1 VSACAGDAAL
11 LQAPIGGTPEDYA
24 RHSGLLSKVRG
35 AAAART
41 RALLEIVCVFQ
52 GAFVA
57 SGISVDE
64 TAEATEQTAVEI
76 EDAGPVEF

>member
-1 VSACAGDAAL
+1 M
-11 LQAPIGGTPEDYA
+11 
-24 RHSGLLSKVRG
+24 
-35 AAAART
+35 AAART
-41 RALLEIVCVFQ
+41 RALLEILCAFQ

-64 TAEATEQTAVEI
+64 TAEATEPTAVEV